1 MHLMFH
7 NFLYDIFVKIFKK
20 LQQLIVTLI
29 LMFFV
34 FVKTKINQIIT
45 LKWSRS
51 LSKTL
56 FTTETSFLDN
66 RKVN

>member
-1 MHLMFH
+1 MFH